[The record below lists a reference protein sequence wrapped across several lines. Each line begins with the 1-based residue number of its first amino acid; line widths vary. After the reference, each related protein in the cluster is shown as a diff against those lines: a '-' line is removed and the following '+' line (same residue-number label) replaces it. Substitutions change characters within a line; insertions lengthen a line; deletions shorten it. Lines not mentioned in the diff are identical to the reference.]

1 PLPTTRSG
9 GSALGPAKSTGLLA
23 WARWARFIARATRSS
38 VAIDVPPELSSAFGY
53 GPILGWPHSLTNC
66 LLHRLRVPCR
76 GARSLRPRQAVLLKK
91 PFLQPLGFSSQPDF
105 EAQANAHLMCFMDVR
120 PVSRLESCR
129 KGSICD

>member
-1 PLPTTRSG
+1 PTRRSTFHLRRDERGRPRRRQIATTEGRRRNAGSAMVGPLPTTRSG

-76 GARSLRPRQAVLLKK
+76 GARSLRP
-91 PFLQPLGFSSQPDF
+91 
-105 EAQANAHLMCFMDVR
+105 
-120 PVSRLESCR
+120 
-129 KGSICD
+129 